1 MSLLATRWN
10 VEQDCGTAT
19 QDLEADVK
27 VIHMSMSNSA
37 SAIDDSA
44 PRLGS
49 QAVAPDGT
57 FLCGILKDDV
67 QAGRA
72 RSHTTP
78 WWLWWNILSLDAPTV
93 AVTWA
98 LLLARPSHIRLR
110 AADEIVLSLV
120 VWCIYV
126 SDRVFDGLK
135 PTNQRVLR
143 ERHVFCAKHRRAMTW
158 LLVLAAAAVLWV
170 TADFLAPMEVSAGM
184 KLAAIIGAYMATIH
198 VGHGSMARF
207 VPKELAVGILFAVGT
222 TLPAWSRLSE
232 FSWDEWI
239 PFGLFAVLCS
249 LNCLAIECWENEP
262 HYPDWFQ
269 SRSPVIRWAKTRI
282 NQLAAALAA
291 SAFAVILVRRQPGPF
306 RSELLAISLAALLI
320 LLLNRHRNR
329 LSGRALRVLADAT
342 LVLAGGLALLT

>member
-269 SRSPVIRWAKTRI
+269 SRSPVIRWAETRI

>member
-1 MSLLATRWN
+1 MSVLATRWN
-10 VEQDCGTAT
+10 VEQACGTAT
-19 QDLEADVK
+19 QDLEADEK

-37 SAIDDSA
+37 SVIDDSA

-269 SRSPVIRWAKTRI
+269 SRSPVIRWAETRI

>member
-1 MSLLATRWN
+1 MSPLATRWN
-10 VEQDCGTAT
+10 MQQVCGTARR
-19 QDLEADVK
+19 DLEADVK
-27 VIHMSMSNSA
+27 VIRMSMSNSA
-37 SAIDDSA
+37 SVIDDGA
-44 PRLGS
+44 PGLGS
-49 QAVAPDGT
+49 QAMAPDGT
-57 FLCGILKDDV
+57 LLCGILKDDIRAV
-67 QAGRA
+67 RA

-93 AVTWA
+93 AVIWA
-98 LLLARPSHIRLR
+98 VLLARPSHIRLR
-110 AADEIVLSLV
+110 TADEIVLSLV

-143 ERHVFCAKHRRAMTW
+143 ERHVFCAKHRWALTW
-158 LLVLAAAAVLWV
+158 LMVLAAAAVLWV

-198 VGHGSMARF
+198 AGHGSMARL
-207 VPKELAVGILFAVGT
+207 VPKEIAVGILFAVGT

-249 LNCLAIECWENEP
+249 LNCLAIECWENERR
-262 HYPDWFQ
+262 YPDWFQ
-269 SRSPVIRWAKTRI
+269 SRSPVIRWAETRI

-291 SAFAVILVRRQPGPF
+291 SAFAVILVRRHPGPF
-306 RSELLAISLAALLI
+306 GSGLLAISLAALLI

-342 LVLAGGLALLT
+342 LVLAGGLALVT